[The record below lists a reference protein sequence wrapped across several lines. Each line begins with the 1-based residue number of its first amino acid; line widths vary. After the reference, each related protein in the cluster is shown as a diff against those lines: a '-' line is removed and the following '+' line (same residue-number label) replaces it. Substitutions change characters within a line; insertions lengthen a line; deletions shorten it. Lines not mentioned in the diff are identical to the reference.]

1 MRDDW
6 RKNKVREILQEYGI
20 PAEDAEM
27 LATQINGVYIS
38 NSFNNAEIH
47 GSVVIT
53 VANGKEN
60 NEQKERKAESL
71 KKKR

>member
-1 MRDDW
+1 MREDW

-38 NSFNNAEIH
+38 NSFNNSEFH
-47 GSVVIT
+47 GPVVIS
-53 VANGKEN
+53 VKNDEEKE
-60 NEQKERKAESL
+60 KKAENL

>member
-1 MRDDW
+1 MREDW

-38 NSFNNAEIH
+38 NSFNNSEFH
-47 GSVVIT
+47 GPVVIS
-53 VANGKEN
+53 VKSEEEEKE
-60 NEQKERKAESL
+60 KKAENL